1 LNALPRR
8 AFDHRADLLA
18 ALVYGCLAYLSF
30 SALSDYANAHHLFP
44 APGGGWAL
52 AVAVDGSVLYAFI
65 SFKRA
70 PWLAGILLVSGAA
83 TTYFLQRWHAQ
94 GALHPLVVAGVVP
107 SLMVLVTVAWHR
119 IKSYRPIPT
128 PLGHPVPEPGQT
140 PAPEE
145 DRPMAPA
152 PGPAHPDPQPDQ
164 VPERTRNGG
173 ARLTADQ
180 EAMVRAWVADGRRN
194 KSEMARELDLNNRGR
209 LAVGRLV
216 DDLVRTNGHGGGP

>member
-1 LNALPRR
+1 MNALPRR

-128 PLGHPVPEPGQT
+128 PLGHPVPEPDQT

-152 PGPAHPDPQPDQ
+152 PGPAHPDPDQ
-164 VPERTRNGG
+164 ERPKVGTPRPATLQLAKADMQALDRARKDPAVVERVMVRRGLDRSVVELRPERWPLPSRNG
-173 ARLTADQ
+173 
-180 EAMVRAWVADGRRN
+180 
-194 KSEMARELDLNNRGR
+194 
-209 LAVGRLV
+209 
-216 DDLVRTNGHGGGP
+216 NGGS